1 MFDHLISTLFPY
13 TTLFRSVSVDHGW
26 HGASLSLQHPMPRG
40 ATAFGW
46 IGAGRASKV
55 VNGAVTQLEQMAD
68 CGPGSGSLVHPE
80 GGGIMGGA
88 AVGDDGRQD
97 RESDGG
103 GREGGEGGSGR
114 ME

>member
-1 MFDHLISTLFPY
+1 
-13 TTLFRSVSVDHGW
+13 
-26 HGASLSLQHPMPRG
+26 MPRG

-80 GGGIMGGA
+80 GGVIMGGA
-88 AVGDDGRQD
+88 AVGDDGRHLLWQLEVRRVD
-97 RESDGG
+97 RKSVRVGKEWRCGAWAGCGRVRRGG
-103 GREGGEGGSGR
+103 DARAV
-114 ME
+114 

>member
-68 CGPGSGSLVHPE
+68 CGPGS
-80 GGGIMGGA
+80 
-88 AVGDDGRQD
+88 D
-97 RESDGG
+97 RKSTRLNSSHVAISDALFCVKKERT
-103 GREGGEGGSGR
+103 RET
-114 ME
+114 